1 MFRRRTADPAPVE
14 LDRVLRSA
22 VPGAGLGAVP
32 VLASLVIAAG
42 AAGILE
48 GAGVVTLPTGAP
60 ERTLV
65 VENQDGGGSSTL
77 VARGDRNLTRSG
89 SDVPAAPGAR
99 TDVAVADPP
108 PAPSRTSSGE
118 QAPAAA
124 ARQSASQQ
132 ASTPARTPVSPDTGG
147 GGGGSQTPARP
158 TRPPVDPGAGS
169 TPRQANLGD
178 GLKDTTAALA
188 STTTATTDG
197 LANVLGGQQSLLG
210 QVVGGLGDA
219 LGGTVTGLGELL
231 GNTLGASR

>member
-1 MFRRRTADPAPVE
+1 ME

-89 SDVPAAPGAR
+89 SDAPAAPGAR
-99 TDVAVADPP
+99 ADVAVADPP
-108 PAPSRTSSGE
+108 PASSRTSSGE
-118 QAPAAA
+118 QGPAAA

-132 ASTPARTPVSPDTGG
+132 ARRPARTPVATDAGGGG

-158 TRPPVDPGAGS
+158 TRPPVDSGAGS

-188 STTTATTDG
+188 NTTTATTDG
-197 LANVLGGQQSLLG
+197 LANVLGGRQSLLG

-231 GNTLGASR
+231 GNTLGASH